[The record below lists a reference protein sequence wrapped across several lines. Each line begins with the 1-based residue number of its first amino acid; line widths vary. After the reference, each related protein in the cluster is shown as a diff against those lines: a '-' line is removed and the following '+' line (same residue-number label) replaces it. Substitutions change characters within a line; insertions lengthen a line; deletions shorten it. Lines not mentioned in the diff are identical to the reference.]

1 MDAKRILKFLSQLMA
16 NNNRPWFQEHKK
28 EYDAVRADFE
38 QGIAQAIE
46 RIMTFDPEIAHLQV
60 KDCTYRWRLYRCQGQ
75 KGIAWRLLSASG
87 T

>member
-38 QGIAQAIE
+38 QGIAQAI
-46 RIMTFDPEIAHLQV
+46 
-60 KDCTYRWRLYRCQGQ
+60 
-75 KGIAWRLLSASG
+75 
-87 T
+87 